1 MSIHYCFIQ
10 CFTIAYTVTMRGGPN
25 DGNFK
30 GFMIQGRVEADNY
43 PTGTFA
49 KFGTNFKSQCSD
61 NVRLSSVVG

>member
-1 MSIHYCFIQ
+1 
-10 CFTIAYTVTMRGGPN
+10 MRGGPN